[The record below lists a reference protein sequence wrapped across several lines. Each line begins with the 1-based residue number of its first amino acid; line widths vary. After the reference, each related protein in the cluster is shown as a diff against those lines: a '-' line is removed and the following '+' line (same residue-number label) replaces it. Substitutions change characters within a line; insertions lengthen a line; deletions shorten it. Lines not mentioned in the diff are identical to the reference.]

1 MPRMRGTG
9 DQKMKLGTAIDKV
22 IEMYKR
28 AKDNPQIKDPV
39 AWALYKTWRIAD
51 SENKRKVDR
60 M

>member
-1 MPRMRGTG
+1 
-9 DQKMKLGTAIDKV
+9 MKLGTAIDKV